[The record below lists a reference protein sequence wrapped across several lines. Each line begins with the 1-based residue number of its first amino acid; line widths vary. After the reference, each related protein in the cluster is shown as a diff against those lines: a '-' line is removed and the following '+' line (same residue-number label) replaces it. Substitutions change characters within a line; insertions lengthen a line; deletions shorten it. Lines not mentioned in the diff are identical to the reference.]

1 MSRPQRIQTDA
12 GRVLL
17 NDNGSAFWLID
28 YGAGQLRTTMS
39 DAELALFREL
49 MKARE
54 TIEVLNRTVNS
65 RESGLPSG
73 MQIPDATG
81 GLLK

>member
-1 MSRPQRIQTDA
+1 MAKSQRIQTDA

-17 NDNGSAFWLID
+17 LENGSAFWLID

-39 DAELALFREL
+39 DAELLLFREL
-49 MKARE
+49 MRARE
-54 TIEVLNRTVNS
+54 AIEVLNRTINS

-73 MQIPDATG
+73 MQIPDAIG